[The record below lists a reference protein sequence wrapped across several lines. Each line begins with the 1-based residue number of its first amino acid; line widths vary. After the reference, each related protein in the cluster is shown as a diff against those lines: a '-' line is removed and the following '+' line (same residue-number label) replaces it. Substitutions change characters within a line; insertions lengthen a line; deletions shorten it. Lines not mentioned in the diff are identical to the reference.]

1 LSGPYFSG
9 QRPSPCGHY
18 YPDVLRLRD
27 ERRQD
32 GTFVRIVD
40 CSYCGKYELQ
50 LDVRMLAEELVR
62 ELNKKGFDVGLREE
76 EISEVRKKELE
87 RFSSGR
93 Q

>member
-1 LSGPYFSG
+1 
-9 QRPSPCGHY
+9 
-18 YPDVLRLRD
+18 
-27 ERRQD
+27 
-32 GTFVRIVD
+32 VD

-62 ELNKKGFDVGLREE
+62 ELNKKGFDVGIREE